1 MSEYENNVLITAI
14 KDDELRKRTL
24 SLVEKIL
31 ARSHMIWGFIRYPEM
46 ADHCERHTGNVF
58 ELLTRFLV
66 YSQKHL
72 LEGENKLNDSEL
84 FCLIIATWLHDIG
97 GMGGG
102 ISDKEFL
109 SPDRARKEHPFNGGR
124 LVLDDGTLFLD
135 LTDDEQSAIADI
147 VVSHSSRVEL
157 KQLQPKMAGGNS
169 VRTELLAVLL
179 SLADA
184 SDTQES
190 RVGGFEE
197 VKLKLY
203 KLELLKNKLEEEIEK
218 VERQLSPDEEKLAEL
233 RADVEYICAQK
244 GHHYKHL
251 SVKNVFFTPT
261 CIILEKKVLTLSEY
275 EKYFTMA
282 LSDVQKEFERVKAFF
297 MNYDIALREVRA
309 FAETK
314 GDVIAELH
322 KQIEP
327 HKKLSEEKKIRT
339 ERIGIY
345 FFERIEEKIEDMTF
359 PTKDDFSNGLV
370 YLDEQRKEKIVGLL
384 ESGKNCLLYGA
395 PDSGKSTFALAL
407 GDYLFKNKGYLV
419 FYLSKIRGGSWE
431 DWYAEVKSNAN
442 KKTLFIIDDCHE
454 LEEDLVHFIDHVKGV
469 KGPKFLFVSRTTVK
483 EMFEEKRLPFEIVE
497 VIIKADSKVFSGI
510 IERYCGYWHI
520 ENFEEKIVD
529 FHEVIKNC
537 GNNLLMLKQSLDSW
551 DPEKE
556 KLSDVRREK
565 IYDRDYKDYLERDR
579 DLFLPLAALYQFK
592 IPIPYNFIEREGL
605 PLNKLD
611 ELKQKG
617 LISELVIPNQGLYYT
632 LHSALFARLIV
643 DSGEYHGILSMDCIT
658 SDEYTLKIL
667 ERYLQYDSTLQTFQ
681 ALYQHGGIRI
691 GKKLIRNETAIEVM
705 RNFFLTLEDI
715 NLISARLGVLKGYNI
730 EERIKEIILQSD
742 TLKHFAE
749 IIYKSPFQHSIGLL
763 HELKLFY
770 PKKIEELFE
779 ITINETLKYLSVLNL
794 TQIGKFINV
803 YIREDV
809 YQEFIEK
816 YLVEKLEGSNLKE
829 IREFIYDIGKNET
842 EIRDALVK
850 NTLEKLGEVD
860 LVSKIEESNLK
871 EIRFL
876 IHNIHNAGDDPEFG
890 IEILKKVNLIEIL
903 KKVNLIPKIE
913 KTSLNDINMLV
924 YNIDQVGGDLYG

>member
-1 MSEYENNVLITAI
+1 MSKYENNALIKAI
-14 KDDELRKRTL
+14 EDDELRKRTL
-24 SLVEKIL
+24 SLVEKII

-157 KQLQPKMAGGNS
+157 KQLQPKMVSGNS

-184 SDTQES
+184 CDTQES

-197 VKLKLY
+197 VKLKRY

-233 RADVEYICAQK
+233 RADVEYISAQK

-309 FAETK
+309 FAERK

-359 PTKDDFSNGLV
+359 PTKDDFNNGLV

-407 GDYLFKNKGYLV
+407 GDYLFKDKGYLV

-483 EMFEEKRLPFEIVE
+483 EMFEEKKLPFEIVE

-537 GNNLLMLKQSLDSW
+537 GNNLLMLKQSLESW
-551 DPEKE
+551 DHEKE

-565 IYDRDYKDYLERDR
+565 IYDMDYKDYLERDG

-617 LISELVIPNQGLYYT
+617 LISELAIPNQGLCYT

-643 DSGEYHGILSMDCIT
+643 DSGEYRGILSMNCIT

-691 GKKLIRNETAIEVM
+691 GKKLITSETAIEVM
-705 RNFFLTLEDI
+705 RDFFLTLEDI
-715 NLISARLGVLKGYNI
+715 NLISARLGLLKGYNI

-816 YLVEKLEGSNLKE
+816 YLVEKLKGSNLKE

-850 NTLEKLGEVD
+850 NTIEKLGEVD
-860 LVSKIEESNLK
+860 LVSKIEESNLQ

>member
-1 MSEYENNVLITAI
+1 MVC
-14 KDDELRKRTL
+14 R
-24 SLVEKIL
+24 
-31 ARSHMIWGFIRYPEM
+31 
-46 ADHCERHTGNVF
+46 
-58 ELLTRFLV
+58 
-66 YSQKHL
+66 SQK
-72 LEGENKLNDSEL
+72 
-84 FCLIIATWLHDIG
+84 
-97 GMGGG
+97 
-102 ISDKEFL
+102 
-109 SPDRARKEHPFNGGR
+109 
-124 LVLDDGTLFLD
+124 
-135 LTDDEQSAIADI
+135 
-147 VVSHSSRVEL
+147 
-157 KQLQPKMAGGNS
+157 
-169 VRTELLAVLL
+169 
-179 SLADA
+179 
-184 SDTQES
+184 
-190 RVGGFEE
+190 
-197 VKLKLY
+197 
-203 KLELLKNKLEEEIEK
+203 
-218 VERQLSPDEEKLAEL
+218 
-233 RADVEYICAQK
+233 
-244 GHHYKHL
+244 
-251 SVKNVFFTPT
+251 
-261 CIILEKKVLTLSEY
+261 
-275 EKYFTMA
+275 
-282 LSDVQKEFERVKAFF
+282 
-297 MNYDIALREVRA
+297 
-309 FAETK
+309 
-314 GDVIAELH
+314 
-322 KQIEP
+322 
-327 HKKLSEEKKIRT
+327 
-339 ERIGIY
+339 
-345 FFERIEEKIEDMTF
+345 
-359 PTKDDFSNGLV
+359 
-370 YLDEQRKEKIVGLL
+370 QRKQ
-384 ESGKNCLLYGA
+384 
-395 PDSGKSTFALAL
+395 
-407 GDYLFKNKGYLV
+407 
-419 FYLSKIRGGSWE
+419 
-431 DWYAEVKSNAN
+431 
-442 KKTLFIIDDCHE
+442 KTLFIIDDCHE
-454 LEEDLVHFIDHVKGV
+454 LEEDLVHFIAHVKGV
-469 KGPKFLFVSRTTVK
+469 KGPKFLFVSRKTVK
-483 EMFEEKRLPFEIVE
+483 EMFAEKRLPFEIVE

-510 IERYCGYWHI
+510 IERYCSYRRI

-565 IYDRDYKDYLERDR
+565 IYDMVYKDYLERDR
-579 DLFLPLAALYQFK
+579 DLFLPLGALYQFK

-617 LISELVIPNQGLYYT
+617 LISESVIPNQGLYYT

-643 DSGEYHGILSMDCIT
+643 DSGEYHGILSRNCIT

-705 RNFFLTLEDI
+705 RDFFQTLEDI

-730 EERIKEIILQSD
+730 DERIKEIILQSD

-749 IIYKSPFQHSIGLL
+749 IIYQSPFQHSIGLL

-842 EIRDALVK
+842 EIRDALLK
-850 NTLEKLGEVD
+850 NTIEKLGEVD

-890 IEILKKVNLIEIL
+890 IEILKKVNLVEIL

-913 KTSLNDINMLV
+913 KTSLNDINMLI